1 MRGMGGTMT
10 RGIQRRR
17 SDVSGPLEQDDLAL
31 LALVAQGLTVEAV
44 GRRMLLSER
53 TVRRRL
59 RTVCSALEVSTPI
72 EAVVWAVRRDLI

>member
-1 MRGMGGTMT
+1 MT
-10 RGIQRRR
+10 RGGHQRRTAPP
-17 SDVSGPLEQDDLAL
+17 GPLDHDDLTL

-59 RTVCSALEVSTPI
+59 RTVCSALDVSTPI